1 MGPVEAEEHAADD
14 GNGAAGA
21 TSEAAEQ
28 FQRAAL
34 EAVRAARAML
44 DAAETVIRDPASLE
58 SVIRAAAGVART
70 ATQTVADFAA
80 AAGAG
85 GASRRAGAPEGDTS
99 HDPDDDD
106 GQGGGYESIPVG

>member
-1 MGPVEAEEHAADD
+1 MEAEEHAASD
-14 GNGAAGA
+14 GNGTAGA
-21 TSEAAEQ
+21 GSEAAEQ

-80 AAGAG
+80 AAGGG
-85 GASRRAGAPEGDTS
+85 GAPRRAPAPDDA
-99 HDPDDDD
+99 HDPDDDE

>member
-1 MGPVEAEEHAADD
+1 MGAVEAEEHAADE
-14 GNGAAGA
+14 GNGAGGA
-21 TSEAAEQ
+21 ASEAAEQ

-85 GASRRAGAPEGDTS
+85 GASRRAASDGDAP